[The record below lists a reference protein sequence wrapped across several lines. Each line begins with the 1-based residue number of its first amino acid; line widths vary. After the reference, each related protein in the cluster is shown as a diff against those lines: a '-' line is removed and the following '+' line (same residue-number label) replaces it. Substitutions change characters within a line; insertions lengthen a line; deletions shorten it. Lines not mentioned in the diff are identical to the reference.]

1 MRMTY
6 LIDFDFSKKNNFKG
20 LELKKKKEKPRMFLI
35 RFKHSV
41 YNPRVNILYTP

>member
-20 LELKKKKEKPRMFLI
+20 LELRKIKRKTQNVSDTF
-35 RFKHSV
+35 
-41 YNPRVNILYTP
+41 